1 MNKKASRSNEI
12 LKRTFLIGWVKTTR
26 LRTNILDI
34 VVRIAQTFAL
44 RLDIFLAQ
52 WTARKSLKKS
62 RRLQEL
68 WKTSQPWQNAAQTSD
83 QSLTLTHLRTSYF
96 PLKGNIST
104 WVETWTTK
112 KSRSRETTKING
124 DISERLVDKIN
135 CHDDRYKEIL
145 GDRRVENETKNTN
158 KRWDNN
164 GLKDTSVYHE
174 DQKNGYARYSYG
186 YNRIYD
192 KDDMSPLKINLRLDT
207 PSDSQQKEINR
218 LRVQIE
224 KLSTFV
230 ESSDERREQAEILLG
245 QQKEELLKQIREKEV
260 LDNRVCCLEELRR
273 NLQRKINEISEENK
287 SIKLAL
293 KSNEEKLSEEKE
305 RVSVLKKECSNEI
318 AKNVE
323 LELVLQTIR
332 EELGCVTPPNNRY
345 LSDLSLGT
353 RQSGD
358 DVERDCDESRVG
370 GFAHAGAKHGEKKVT
385 WGQLPVHSHEIKSAC
400 CSPELFFKRGP
411 AAPKPGLKN
420 TLKQFRKPKR
430 ERSRPRK
437 HSTPAWSN
445 KVTRK
450 RSGNE
455 RRSSLK
461 ARFCC
466 LKWTR
471 RSYALRSSCWKRKF
485 SSRRALGRIYEKI
498 MKFWNFVFLNWST
511 SCWTRQKRNMFR
523 FLWSSLYC
531 TLCRNLNY
539 TIRLW
544 VHRD

>member
-1 MNKKASRSNEI
+1 M
-12 LKRTFLIGWVKTTR
+12 
-26 LRTNILDI
+26 
-34 VVRIAQTFAL
+34 
-44 RLDIFLAQ
+44 
-52 WTARKSLKKS
+52 
-62 RRLQEL
+62 
-68 WKTSQPWQNAAQTSD
+68 
-83 QSLTLTHLRTSYF
+83 
-96 PLKGNIST
+96 
-104 WVETWTTK
+104 
-112 KSRSRETTKING
+112 
-124 DISERLVDKIN
+124 DKIN

-400 CSPELFFKRGP
+400 SPQSSSSNVDLQHRSLGSRI
-411 AAPKPGLKN
+411 PKAVSKAEAGTKQTPK
-420 TLKQFRKPKR
+420 TQYSCLKQQSDEEALWKR
-430 ERSRPRK
+430 EK
-437 HSTPAWSN
+437 
-445 KVTRK
+445 KQFEGK
-450 RSGNE
+450 ILLLE
-455 RRSSLK
+455 MDK
-461 ARFCC
+461 
-466 LKWTR
+466 KK
-471 RSYALRSSCWKRKF
+471 LR
-485 SSRRALGRIYEKI
+485 AQIELLEEKI
-498 MKFWNFVFLNWST
+498 LKQEGIGQNLRENNEVLE
-511 SCWTRQKRNMFR
+511 FR
-523 FLWSSLYC
+523 ILELEYELLDK
-531 TLCRNLNY
+531 TKKEY
-539 TIRLW
+539 
-544 VHRD
+544 V